1 MSTSISVDER
11 VAVSGRDPGG
21 IHGRDPG
28 RIREGSGRDLGAGE
42 VCEDQQ
48 LSTGIHVGCWF
59 AGEEASEEG

>member
-1 MSTSISVDER
+1 MSTRGWRYPGGIREGSTGEIREG
-11 VAVSGRDPGG
+11 SGRDPGG
-21 IHGRDPG
+21 IWELVR
-28 RIREGSGRDLGAGE
+28 